1 MGRHGA
7 FWVAM
12 LLAAVAGPTITSAGD
27 PDCLIQ
33 PYELVAVASPA
44 QGVISKLRVDRGDL
58 VHEGMVVAELE
69 SSAERAALE
78 IAQYRTEVESAIKSN
93 QVRLDF
99 GVRRFV
105 RTEEMFKK
113 DRVPLKEMDEAET
126 AKILAEIGVLEAQ
139 ENLRLARLELERA
152 KTAVALRV
160 IRSPVTGVV
169 VERTLAIGEFVGQN
183 PIMKLARIDPLRV
196 EVFVPVALLGRVTP
210 GSRALVIP
218 EAPVNT
224 PRWAHVTVVDK
235 VVDAASGTFGVRLE
249 LPNPGNQLAA
259 GLKCKVRLGG

>member
-1 MGRHGA
+1 MARHGA
-7 FWVAM
+7 FWS
-12 LLAAVAGPTITSAGD
+12 AVLFAILIRPTITSAGD
-27 PDCLIQ
+27 LDCLIQ
-33 PYELVAVASPA
+33 PHDLVAVASPA
-44 QGVISKLRVDRGDL
+44 QGVISKLRVDRGDM
-58 VHEGMVVAELE
+58 VHEGMIVAELE

-99 GVRRFV
+99 GIRRFV

-113 DRVPLKEMDEAET
+113 DLVPLKEMDEAET

-152 KTAVALRV
+152 KTAVALRL

-169 VERTLAIGEFVGQN
+169 VERTLAVGEFVGQN

-196 EVFVPVALLGRVTP
+196 EVFVPVSLLVTP

-218 EAPVNT
+218 EPPANT